1 MIIAPCRSSLRMHR
15 QPVMVC
21 QEETLQRRKIVAVA
35 TLIANQGRG
44 ATQLGSG
51 AKLLLR
57 NAFDNGIRQ

>member
-15 QPVMVC
+15 QLVMVC
-21 QEETLQRRKIVAVA
+21 QEETLQRRFVAVA

-51 AKLLLR
+51 PKLLLR

>member
-1 MIIAPCRSSLRMHR
+1 
-15 QPVMVC
+15 MVC
-21 QEETLQRRKIVAVA
+21 QEETLQRRFVAVA